1 MASDKAARSAVLR
14 WLLLLAM
21 LTVLAVGVGGA
32 SGLYMIA
39 KVEKAVDERK
49 KAEEEQVQR
58 VATYDA
64 GSTLTHL
71 GTVVTNL
78 ASPSD
83 VWIRLESSV
92 VVKTGTFTNP
102 EAMAAEIRQDI
113 LGYLRTLSIA
123 QIEGPSG
130 LSHLRE
136 DLTERVQVRSKGR
149 PATSSSKRSSSSR
162 AAGRRPVRGPRRR
175 TSGPVTPCCVAYF
188 WRARCSSS
196 PRLRAPRASAST
208 KCCPPGTGRPAGG

>member
-1 MASDKAARSAVLR
+1 MASDTAARRAKLR

-21 LTVLAVGVGGA
+21 LTLLAIGVGGA

-39 KVEKAVDERK
+39 KAERAVDERK
-49 KAEEEQVQR
+49 KAEEESVQR

-64 GSTLTHL
+64 GSTVTSL

-83 VWIRLESSV
+83 VWIRLESSI

-113 LGYLRTLSIA
+113 LGYLRTLSVA

-136 DLTERVQVRSKGR
+136 DLTERVQVRS
-149 PATSSSKRSSSSR
+149 
-162 AAGRRPVRGPRRR
+162 RGQ
-175 TSGPVTPCCVAYF
+175 
-188 WRARCSSS
+188 ARDFFIET
-196 PRLRAPRASAST
+196 LVVQ
-208 KCCPPGTGRPAGG
+208 

>member
-1 MASDKAARSAVLR
+1 MASDKAARSARLR

-83 VWIRLESSV
+83 VWVRLESSV
-92 VVKTGTFTNP
+92 VVRTGTFTNP

-136 DLTERVQVRSKGR
+136 DLTERVQVRSKGQ
-149 PATSSSKRSSSSR
+149 
-162 AAGRRPVRGPRRR
+162 
-175 TSGPVTPCCVAYF
+175 
-188 WRARCSSS
+188 ARDFFIET
-196 PRLRAPRASAST
+196 LVVQ
-208 KCCPPGTGRPAGG
+208 